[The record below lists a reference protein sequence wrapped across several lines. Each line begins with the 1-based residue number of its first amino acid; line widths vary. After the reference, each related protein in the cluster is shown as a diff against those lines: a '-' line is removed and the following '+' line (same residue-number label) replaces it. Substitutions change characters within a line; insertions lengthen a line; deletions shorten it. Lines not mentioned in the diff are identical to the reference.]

1 MPALRGKTGSFLVSY
16 DAFKRHYSLFPASD
30 AVLEA
35 GGEDLKPYLAGKGTI
50 QFPADEP
57 IPTDLVTRIVKAR
70 VEENAERARS

>member
-1 MPALRGKTGSFLVSY
+1 MI
-16 DAFKRHYSLFPASD
+16 
-30 AVLEA
+30 EA
-35 GGEDLKPYLAGKGTI
+35 GGDGAAPYLAGKGTI